1 MTSNALKHQARLQEW
16 TIAIQECR
24 GSGLPVKQWCR
35 NRGITTA
42 TYYRW
47 ERELLALTGGTRN
60 KPQHTSTTTFAELP
74 APRQQCRTVSER
86 SATVHINDVAID
98 IYPGMGAELL
108 KTLLDAVRLLS
119 FRISSDCPLS
129 LVIGCGPLEM

>member
-16 TIAIQECR
+16 TVAIQECR
-24 GSGLPVKQWCR
+24 SSGLPVKQWCR
-35 NRGITTA
+35 NQGITTT

-60 KPQHTSTTTFAELP
+60 KPQLASTTTFAELP
-74 APRQQCRTVSER
+74 APRQQCRTVSEL

-98 IYPGMGAELL
+98 IYPRMDTELL
-108 KTLLDAVRLLS
+108 KTLLDAVRL
-119 FRISSDCPLS
+119 C
-129 LVIGCGPLEM
+129 